1 MVVWRDREVINVPID
16 VATFIYHAVNIDG
29 PVVVAARGLGIP
41 GGFMSGSA
49 VDEFWSFSLEFYD
62 RPGVSECLIE
72 LQDRFGAD
80 VNLLLFCCWCG
91 ASGRPPVDEPQLRE
105 AMAQTGIWQSD
116 VVQRLR
122 SLRRD
127 MKAGIDGVPLSDSN
141 PVREE
146 IKRLEIKCERI
157 EQMRLA
163 GLAHVA
169 REVRGIASIRIA
181 LEAYFR
187 LLGVEKKTIIREYIT
202 QLASACGQWDE

>member
-1 MVVWRDREVINVPID
+1 
-16 VATFIYHAVNIDG
+16 
-29 PVVVAARGLGIP
+29 
-41 GGFMSGSA
+41 
-49 VDEFWSFSLEFYD
+49 
-62 RPGVSECLIE
+62 
-72 LQDRFGAD
+72 
-80 VNLLLFCCWCG
+80 
-91 ASGRPPVDEPQLRE
+91 
-105 AMAQTGIWQSD
+105 MAQTGIWQSD

-187 LLGVEKKTIIREYIT
+187 LLGVEKKTIIREYIA